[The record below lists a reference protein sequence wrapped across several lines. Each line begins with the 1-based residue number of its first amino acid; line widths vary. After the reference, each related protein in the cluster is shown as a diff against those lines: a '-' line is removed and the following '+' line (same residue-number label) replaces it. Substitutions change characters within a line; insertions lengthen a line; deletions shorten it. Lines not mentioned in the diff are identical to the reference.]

1 MANKLRGLL
10 RPRRADL
17 FLFAILTCSLCLL
30 FYPEYSTDSYVI
42 AAEGVKEYSEVAF
55 NSGRA
60 VSALFFFVVGS
71 ICGSFYFL
79 YYVSFILS
87 LLCATLS
94 VKLLAKELEHFGVGY
109 SYVISALIV
118 LNPLCLEYFLFAEK
132 GMFFLGILFTVIAFK
147 LFCRFSKERFYNLPL
162 CALFVGLTAFIYQP
176 LCALFVPLVL
186 LKICLGKRDALCI
199 LKDTAFAVLSYGF
212 GLLLDVLFLTIFSV
226 DSRMEAFNLSN
237 LAHAFTFGG
246 LWQSALIYLGFIAVS
261 ILVILIFG
269 YRVGYSY
276 KSRELYVLWLKCLF
290 ISFGTLCA
298 VLMPFV
304 LVATDE
310 IWFPFRIMYPLGAL
324 VGTIAYLI
332 KWELFPTRS
341 FKKRVGV
348 AVICVFF
355 ALEIIFLEVLLVGRI
370 INNSTDHSLCR
381 QIGEEISAYEEKT
394 GNKITKISFYYDK
407 NTTHRNPWVTKL
419 GDSNVRAHSKSWSD
433 LNSINTVL
441 GTDYEKA
448 PNVGTFSEYFS
459 SMDWDEYSQDQLI
472 FDGDTLHLCVY

>member
-1 MANKLRGLL
+1 MANKLLSLL
-10 RPRRADL
+10 RPRRAD
-17 FLFAILTCSLCLL
+17 FILFAILTCSLCLL

-42 AAEGVKEYSEVAF
+42 AANGVKEYSEVAF

-60 VSALFFFVVGS
+60 VSALFFFVVGALCS
-71 ICGSFYFL
+71 SFYFL

-87 LLCATLS
+87 LVCATLS
-94 VKLLAKELEHFGVGY
+94 VKLLAKELERFGVGY
-109 SYVISALIV
+109 TYVISVLIV

-147 LFCRFSKERFYNLPL
+147 LFCRFNRERLYALPL

-186 LKICLGKRDALCI
+186 LKICLGQRDTASI
-199 LKDTAFAVLSYGF
+199 FKDTAFAALAYGF
-212 GLLLDVLFLTIFSV
+212 GLLLDVLFLAIFSV
-226 DSRMEAFNLSN
+226 DSRMESFNLSN
-237 LAHAFTFGG
+237 LAHAFSFGG
-246 LWQSALIYLGFIAVS
+246 LWQSALIYLGFIVAS
-261 ILVILIFG
+261 LLLVLFFG

-276 KSRELYVLWLKCLF
+276 KSRELRALWLKCLF

-298 VLMPFV
+298 VLMPFL

-324 VGTIAYLI
+324 VGVLTYLI
-332 KWELFPTRS
+332 KYELFPSFS

-355 ALEIIFLEVLLVGRI
+355 ALEVIFLEVLLVGRI

-381 QIGEEISAYEEKT
+381 QIGEEISAYEERT
-394 GNKITKISFYYDK
+394 GIKITKISFYYDK
-407 NTTHRNPWVTKL
+407 NITHRNPWVTKL
-419 GDSNVRAHSKSWSD
+419 GDSNVRAHSKAWSD

-441 GTDYEKA
+441 GTDYEKS
-448 PNVGTFSEYFS
+448 PNKSTYSAHFG
-459 SMDWDEYSQDQLI
+459 SMDWDEYSPDQLI